1 MIENNSALKYKP
13 RSEIVKL
20 SYYSENDSFGILVIC
35 INRPDKLNALSE
47 NVLSELI
54 NVFDYYL
61 DNDIVRGII
70 LTGSGDKAFVAG
82 ADIKQ
87 MSTMNSD
94 QAYLYSKKGHE
105 LCNLVSNYKKP
116 VIAAVNGFALGG
128 GCELALSCHM
138 RFSSNNAVFAQPEV
152 KLGIIAGWGGTQRL
166 FRLIGP
172 ASALDIHLSGRMVNA
187 EEAKEMG
194 LINGIFSNNLIEE
207 SLTYLKSIIS
217 NSPNALDLTI
227 EALNYGLNNS
237 LVDSLEYESQLFRD
251 SFKHND
257 SKVGLSAFLKKE
269 KPQF

>member
-1 MIENNSALKYKP
+1 MSYKNILIENK
-13 RSEIVKL
+13 
-20 SYYSENDSFGILVIC
+20 ENTCYVT
-35 INRPDKLNALSE
+35 INRPEYLNSLNSPTILELSKAIAQAEKDKS
-47 NVLSELI
+47 I
-54 NVFDYYL
+54 
-61 DNDIVRGII
+61 RCII
-70 LTGSGDKAFVAG
+70 LTGSGTKAFVAG

-87 MSTMNSD
+87 MSTMDPD

-105 LCNLVSNYKKP
+105 LCNLLSNYKKP

-166 FRLIGP
+166 FRLTGT
-172 ASALDIHLSGRMVNA
+172 ASALDILLSGRMVDA
-187 EEAKEMG
+187 EEAKKIG
-194 LINGIFSNNLIEE
+194 LINGIFSNNLIGE

-217 NSPNALDLTI
+217 NSPNALNLTI
-227 EALNYGLNNS
+227 QALNYGLNNS
-237 LVDSLEYESQLFRD
+237 LVDSLEYESKLFRD

-257 SKVGLSAFLKKE
+257 SKVGLSAFLNKE